1 MKIVYKLVSTLV
13 SVLGG
18 MLAGA
23 LFSRLWRAVAGEDAA
38 PAPDSSDHRT
48 SEVLLA
54 AALQGAVTGGVRA
67 AVQRAGAKGMRSVT
81 GTDAGG

>member
-1 MKIVYKLVSTLV
+1 MNAYKLANMLA

-23 LFSRLWRAVAGEDAA
+23 VFSRVWRAVAGEDSA

-48 SEVLLA
+48 SEVLIA
-54 AALQGAVTGGVRA
+54 AAVQGAVTGAVRA
-67 AVQRAGAKGMRSVT
+67 AVQRAGARGIESVA
-81 GTDAGG
+81 GSDAAA